1 LARQCISN
9 LFTSYLLNVV
19 KVDIDDIDFEF
30 SEVVK
35 RSERKVWDVTIKS
48 KERFESTTFPPRS
61 TMFRGAGWIV
71 SARVKDGEDVDAE
84 DSEDSDCSN
93 GYGPSGC
100 SDLQVMHI
108 LRDVMPEFAEKC
120 LNELKADDTE
130 ASKAKASDRK
140 TVEDNKEQKEETVIR
155 IETKAEVKEDIEEL
169 VEKVNTTLM
178 STKLKDAEDE
188 DSDDSEG
195 SEDTVNYYYSDS
207 DDPAIA
213 EDLEHIRLLSLV
225 NPALGQ
231 HYRDVLKGARH

>member
-1 LARQCISN
+1 M
-9 LFTSYLLNVV
+9 
-19 KVDIDDIDFEF
+19 
-30 SEVVK
+30 
-35 RSERKVWDVTIKS
+35 TIKS

-100 SDLQVMHI
+100 SDLQAMHI

-120 LNELKADDTE
+120 LNELKAARDPDEKGEDSDDTE

-140 TVEDNKEQKEETVIR
+140 TAEDNKEQKEETVIR

-195 SEDTVNYYYSDS
+195 
-207 DDPAIA
+207 
-213 EDLEHIRLLSLV
+213 
-225 NPALGQ
+225 
-231 HYRDVLKGARH
+231 ARK